1 MGMSTYGASV
11 RERIGFWNPSYIG
24 TEDVKANYAGAGVW
38 GGNNVKSKRRY
49 HDRMFIQLNTGSQ
62 TTMNIPRI
70 AGFIVIVFSTDVY
83 VKSNRPRIYQVP
95 ESETTI
101 VETPN
106 ETTIFV
112 GEA

>member
-1 MGMSTYGASV
+1 MGMSTYGATV
-11 RERIGFWNPSYIG
+11 RERISFWNPSYIG
-24 TEDVKANYAGAGVW
+24 TEDVKDSYVGRGVW
-38 GGNNVKSKRRY
+38 DGSNITSKRRY
-49 HDRMFIQLNTGSQ
+49 YDNMYVRLNTGSQ

-95 ESETTI
+95 QSETTI